1 MNVVKN
7 FYNNKPVLALII
19 VFFIASFSIFFF
31 PGYSVVKGDQV
42 IYLASVF
49 EKINNISFDR
59 DILSFFNQ
67 SSYTIFDDFL
77 IKSVKYFNID
87 IFTLLLAL
95 SFLIRFVYF
104 YSIYRIS
111 VHFTSNLGIS
121 IFVVLLTMAG
131 LNVYGTESR
140 TMEIEMVPRMISVS
154 ISLLALAFTLN
165 KKKFIPEIIL
175 SVSLLFH
182 VISTLPFLAIFYLFK
197 LFKEKEQNNNYFY
210 YIFLILPLFSLV
222 TFTALTKSGGGEM
235 FSLIDSSWENIIK
248 IRDPYV
254 YISSWNVNSFLY
266 FLVSVGIW
274 FIVLLEHKDFIQNRN
289 RDTQILLSLLFFVPF
304 IFFLI
309 SFIGADVLNFSL
321 ITQLQLSR
329 ALLIWK
335 IFANMFFSLF
345 LFGYFKKNPEE
356 KSSFFF
362 AIGLLFSFLFKEA
375 FIFVFFPPFFFG
387 WVLRTFNNKPHNFN
401 GRVVSTIVFIFTLS
415 ITFLILLRRN
425 NIYEL
430 MCLFGFLIV
439 IFLISYLYPS
449 LLERKKILIPFC
461 LSGFFIVSLFN
472 SQMSFSYKPINFSD
486 KSYMEMC
493 RWVKDNTKTGSLFI
507 VEPFAEN
514 ADVFRL
520 LCLRNVFVSDAD
532 GGQVVFNRNYAFEW
546 NRRTNSS
553 MAAIKDNSLLIDMAE
568 EDGIDYVVSKTSLNI
583 KKPVL
588 FNNSNYYI
596 YGLRE

>member
-182 VISTLPFLAIFYLFK
+182 VISTLPFLAILYLFK

-345 LFGYFKKNPEE
+345 
-356 KSSFFF
+356 
-362 AIGLLFSFLFKEA
+362 
-375 FIFVFFPPFFFG
+375 FFG

-514 ADVFRL
+514 SDVFRL

-546 NRRTNSS
+546 DRRTNSS
-553 MAAIKDNSLLIDMAE
+553 IAAIKDNSLLIDRAK
-568 EDGIDYVVSKTSLNI
+568 EDSIDYVVSKKSLNI